1 MLKERSSL
9 HLRILLAFLSVFSGA
24 HVFAE
29 PTTRQLTQ
37 FMNNCV
43 QCHADSVTGAPVMG
57 NTEVWSEIM
66 SKGEDRVLVN
76 VVQGLRGMPP
86 MGYCSSCSEGDFR
99 QLIRF
104 MAGISDNAGGS
115 GAQP

>member
-1 MLKERSSL
+1 MTRIYM
-9 HLRILLAFLSVFSGA
+9 ILLAFIATSCTQISMPEAPEGQAL
-24 HVFAE
+24 FAD
-29 PTTRQLTQ
+29 
-37 FMNNCV
+37 NCV
-43 QCHADSVTGAPVMG
+43 QCHADPVTGAPVMG

-66 SKGEDRVLVN
+66 SEGEDRVLVN